1 MREKR
6 GKDTQPTAGEQH
18 VFAAKEVTI
27 MVFSGFLPWLT
38 GMKSLYEEAVSLFP
52 PVATLPA
59 GQ

>member
-27 MVFSGFLPWLT
+27 MVFSGFLP
-38 GMKSLYEEAVSLFP
+38 
-52 PVATLPA
+52 
-59 GQ
+59 